1 MIYTNF
7 LELIEIVNFLDTKY
21 VIRKICWHEFLKSF
35 TSANRVKLIN
45 LHQYGVSKAQ
55 SVLNLLLLISTDC
68 KHLVHQLVLMY

>member
-21 VIRKICWHEFLKSF
+21 ADIRKICWHEFLKSF
-35 TSANRVKLIN
+35 TSANRVKLIKLN

-55 SVLNLLLLISTDC
+55 SVPQQTP
-68 KHLVHQLVLMY
+68 

>member
-1 MIYTNF
+1 MLLEKFADMNF
-7 LELIEIVNFLDTKY
+7 VLLKN
-21 VIRKICWHEFLKSF
+21 LKSF